1 MRLYLSSFRMGNRP
15 DELLNL
21 LGDGRRTAVIMNAAD
36 ASLPERRAVG
46 LADEFARL
54 RDVGLDP
61 VELDLRDYFG
71 QSNAAKEALK
81 GFDLVWV
88 RGGNTFVLRRA
99 FKYSGM
105 DEILKELLLNDAISY
120 GGYSAGIDLLTPSLR
135 GSEKVDDP
143 YAIPEGYQP
152 EIIWDG
158 LNLLPYSVAPH
169 YRSDHPESAAV
180 ELMVQHL
187 IDNHILFKALRDGQ
201 AIVVS
206 GDREWIAG

>member
-1 MRLYLSSFRMGNRP
+1 MRLYLSSFRMGNQP
-15 DELLNL
+15 GELLKL
-21 LGDGRRTAVIMNAAD
+21 LGTGRRTAVIMNAAD
-36 ASLPERRAVG
+36 ANSPERRTVG
-46 LADEFARL
+46 RVDELARL
-54 RDVGLDP
+54 TEAGLDP
-61 VELDLRDYFG
+61 VELDLREYFG
-71 QSNAAKEALK
+71 RPETAKGALN

-105 DEILKELLLNDAISY
+105 DEILKEMLLNDAIAY
-120 GGYSAGIDLLTPSLR
+120 GGYSAGIDLLTPSLH

-143 YAIPEGYQP
+143 YAIPEGYKS
-152 EIIWDG
+152 EIVWDG

-180 ELMVQHL
+180 EGMVQHL

-201 AIVVS
+201 AIIVN